1 MKTIAP
7 ATGVTRQ
14 LARYVIDLRGEDLV
28 AHTIEHAKQALLDL
42 IGIAVRASATTQV
55 SASARRAV
63 AALDTGGPATAIGY
77 GATFAPQYA
86 ALLNGCN
93 FHVLDFDDT
102 HERSSLHPGAPVIGA
117 ALTAAE
123 QTASTGNAL
132 ITAIVAGYDV
142 VVRIGLA
149 SLPGVHY
156 ARGFH
161 PTATAG
167 VFGATAAVARLRGD
181 SVEVLESAF
190 GINLS
195 QSAGSLQF
203 SVDGAQSKPL
213 QVGFTAHNA
222 ILAREFAAAGIA
234 GPSEALEG
242 RSGFLHAYSD
252 GATAAGVLDDWDGV
266 HEIDRTAFKPYPCC
280 RYMHAAIDTLAAIV
294 REHHIT
300 PESVDRIRVSLP
312 AAGMRL
318 CAYPEGHKRNPQS
331 IVDAQFSMYY
341 AAAATV
347 VRGSVRWD
355 DYAQLNDPAI
365 AALIERIVLTEDPEV
380 EALFPRMA
388 ARVEIDAGAIHE
400 SRLATTPRGE
410 PDDPL
415 TWDDMIEKFNGLT
428 AVVYSGERRN
438 RIINLI
444 QNLEK
449 VTDIRILTAELGA

>member
-1 MKTIAP
+1 MKTVAN
-7 ATGVTRQ
+7 TLGVTRE
-14 LARYVIDLRGEDLV
+14 LARYVTEMRADDLA
-28 AHTIEHAKQALLDL
+28 AHTTEHAKQALLDL
-42 IGIAVRASATTQV
+42 IGIAVRASATTPV
-55 SASARRAV
+55 SAAV
-63 AALDTGGPATAIGY
+63 HKAVGILDCGGTSTAIGY
-77 GATFAPQYA
+77 GAAFAPQYA

-123 QTASTGNAL
+123 QTHGSGSAL
-132 ITAIVAGYDV
+132 LAAIVAGYDV
-142 VVRIGLA
+142 VVRVGLA

-167 VFGATAAVARLRGD
+167 VFGATAAVTRLRGD
-181 SVEVLESAF
+181 SAHVLESAF

-195 QSAGSLQF
+195 QTAGSLQF
-203 SVDGAQSKPL
+203 SADGAQTKPV
-213 QVGFTAHNA
+213 QVGFASHNA

-234 GPSEALEG
+234 GPAEAFEG

-252 GATAAGVLDDWDGV
+252 GADATGILDEWDGV

-280 RYMHAAIDTLAAIV
+280 RYMHAAIDTIAAVV
-294 REHHIT
+294 REHRLT
-300 PESVDRIRVSLP
+300 PDAVNRIRVSLP

-318 CAYPEGHKRNPQS
+318 CAYPAEHKRRPQS

-355 DYAQLNDPAI
+355 DYAHLADPAI
-365 AALIERIVLTEDPEV
+365 AALIERVVVTEDPEV
-380 EALFPRMA
+380 EALFPRMSA
-388 ARVEIDAGAIHE
+388 IVEIDAGAIHE
-400 SRLATTPRGE
+400 RRLATTPRGE

-415 TWDDMIEKFNGLT
+415 SWDELIDKFHGLAGVT
-428 AVVYSGERRN
+428 YSAERRN
-438 RIINLI
+438 RMIDLI
-444 QNLEK
+444 RNLEK
-449 VTDIRILTAELGA
+449 VTDIRLLTAELGA